1 MLFDVLRAE
10 VEQLFATNA
19 ESVQGFMSAV
29 FDVILDQDSSVTE
42 KFQQLQ
48 LKHAMMVVTN
58 LDEIIGKVEF
68 RLENATLIRETV
80 ECGDTNNFDMYLIDL
95 GRILGLMTEFRTKY
109 EAVEDTY
116 SNLVSDFDP
125 TIYNKIK
132 DNCVLSPQ

>member
-1 MLFDVLRAE
+1 
-10 VEQLFATNA
+10 
-19 ESVQGFMSAV
+19 
-29 FDVILDQDSSVTE
+29 
-42 KFQQLQ
+42 
-48 LKHAMMVVTN
+48 MMVVTN

-116 SNLVSDFDP
+116 NNLVSDFDP
-125 TIYNKIK
+125 IIYNKIK